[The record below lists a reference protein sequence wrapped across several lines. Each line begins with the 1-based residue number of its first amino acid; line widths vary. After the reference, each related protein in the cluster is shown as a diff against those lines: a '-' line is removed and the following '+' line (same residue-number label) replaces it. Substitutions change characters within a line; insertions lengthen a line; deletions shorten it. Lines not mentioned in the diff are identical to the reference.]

1 MRERLDNNCIAEPI
15 LMDLYKAFGRIP
27 HDLIVATSA
36 TTTNVKQRLKL
47 TRNQKVVNNAFV

>member
-15 LMDLYKAFGRIP
+15 LMDLYKAFGLIP

-36 TTTNVKQRLKL
+36 TTTNVRQRLKL
-47 TRNQKVVNNAFV
+47 TRN